1 MFTPLQLR
9 AARVLAQWSRDDL
22 ARESG
27 TARETIQNFE
37 MRQSDPKRSTL
48 LAWRT
53 ALQTAG
59 VVFVDEDEHGG
70 PGVRLPGLPGERGY
84 RDSPRV
90 RCRP

>member
-1 MFTPLQLR
+1 MSINRGRGTKAGMFTPLQLR

-48 LAWRT
+48 LAWRN
-53 ALQTAG
+53 ALQKAG

-70 PGVRLPGLPGERGY
+70 PGVRLRKTK
-84 RDSPRV
+84 R
-90 RCRP
+90 